1 MSDYDRT
8 ILEFYQLQTPFP
20 SEWPT
25 EKNEGESSDED
36 RGGNKNGLQ
45 RRKSRY
51 QALERAASQRQSNYV
66 RGSEGGKGGVGNLVQ
81 KDEADPLG
89 STDSVVRSL
98 SSLGLPVQD
107 DARLSMLIQR
117 CSPTSC

>member
-20 SEWPT
+20 SEWPA
-25 EKNEGESSDED
+25 EKDEGESSDED
-36 RGGNKNGLQ
+36 KGGNTNGLQ

-51 QALERAASQRQSNYV
+51 QALERAASHRRSSYIQP
-66 RGSEGGKGGVGNLVQ
+66 GSEGGKGGVGNLVQ
-81 KDEADPLG
+81 KDESDPLG

-98 SSLGLPVQD
+98 SSMGLPVQD
-107 DARLSMLIQR
+107 DARLS
-117 CSPTSC
+117 TSRPRDD

>member
-25 EKNEGESSDED
+25 EKDEADSSDEEKRD
-36 RGGNKNGLQ
+36 KGGNQKLQ

-51 QALERAASQRQSNYV
+51 QALERAASRRSSHIP
-66 RGSEGGKGGVGNLVQ
+66 GSEGGKGGIGNLVQ
-81 KDEADPLG
+81 KDESDPLG
-89 STDSVVRSL
+89 STDSVVRALGSM
-98 SSLGLPVQD
+98 GLPVQD
-107 DARLSMLIQR
+107 DARLSM
-117 CSPTSC
+117 PA